1 MDHFLAFHPLATQ
14 SIKIFLKMK
23 KNPWRYHHFAQVY
36 HKWQS
41 YDIWLL
47 RCEVQQAGFF
57 CHLGSWQMQL
67 LFFILGY
74 FLPFYPPNIPRN
86 ENFKKWKKILEISSF
101 NTSVPKIMIICYN
114 VPEIWPVTHVI
125 VIFYFGQFFGWVD
138 SWTDGWKNWDIVV
151 GASPKNQ

>member
-1 MDHFLAFHPLATQ
+1 MDHFLAFHSLATQ

-47 RCEVQQAGFF
+47 RFEVQQAGFF